1 MPGPLAPVHRLTVIV
16 LIVLLIAPLM
26 SAGALP
32 GAGVAASPAA
42 QSFLSDLP
50 ASGNAPVV
58 QQTDSGEPEIGRSS
72 YESPLGYSLEWE
84 DDWDL
89 RRPTASYGLEVAF
102 FENDDDVSVQVW
114 GFMQF
119 GGEADVCIDQVAG
132 LYPQLFEVDDFEPV
146 RNGADDPVGPA
157 DDVAFATF
165 DYIESPRDDTAQR
178 LYLGCQT
185 LVPGESVIVIGVSAS
200 EADFDEAL
208 GDADAFIDDSLT
220 VDPPTR
226 DVDGFA
232 DLTETLSADI
242 DRFYQRSLRL
252 EGETY
257 TAPEY
262 RTYAEPVDTPC
273 FGPPADGSEPDR
285 TDPEQLPGVGPTYCG
300 VNETI
305 LVDAPWLL
313 TYIIPQAGDVVLAA
327 ILAHEAGH
335 HLQSLTGWDRGFD
348 YGDPKDTFIAE
359 QQADCLSGSYL
370 RSAVLRGIY
379 RDSDVEAL
387 RDIIADIGGFEPGV
401 DHGTGEER
409 IDAFDLG
416 YDDGFDACGL
426 FDRRD

>member
-1 MPGPLAPVHRLTVIV
+1 MPRPLTSIRLLPFVLTLSLLAP
-16 LIVLLIAPLM
+16 LL
-26 SAGALP
+26 SAGA
-32 GAGVAASPAA
+32 SPASEPA
-42 QSFLSDLP
+42 PVRSVSPFVSDLR
-50 ASGNAPVV
+50 ASVDVPVTG
-58 QQTDSGEPEIGRSS
+58 QTDSGEPEIGRSS
-72 YESPLGYSLEWE
+72 YGSPLGYALEWE

-119 GGEADVCIDQVAG
+119 GGDADVCIDQMASI
-132 LYPQLFEVDDFEPV
+132 YPQLFDIDDFEEA
-146 RNGADDPVGPA
+146 RDADDDPVGPGE
-157 DDVAFATF
+157 DVAFATF
-165 DYIESPRDDTAQR
+165 DYVESPREDTAQR

-185 LVPGESVIVIGVSAS
+185 LVPGESVIVIGVSATES
-200 EADFDEAL
+200 GFAEAL
-208 GDADAFIDDSLT
+208 DDADAFLDDSLT

-226 DVDGFA
+226 DVEGFA
-232 DLTETLSADI
+232 DLTEALSTDI
-242 DRFYQRSLRL
+242 DRFYLRSLRQ
-252 EGETY
+252 EGERY
-257 TAPEY
+257 TGPEY
-262 RTYAEPVDTPC
+262 RTYAEPTDTPC
-273 FGPPADGSEPDR
+273 FGPPLEGSEPDR
-285 TDPEQLPGVGPTYCG
+285 TAPEQLPGVGPTYCG
-300 VNETI
+300 VNQTI

-335 HLQSLTGWDRGFD
+335 HLQGLTGWNRGFD

-379 RDSDVEAL
+379 RDSDLDAL

-409 IDAFDLG
+409 VDAFDLG
-416 YDDGFDACGL
+416 YDEGFDACGL
-426 FDRRD
+426 FDRQD